1 MEKYCILRN
10 NGFILNIKIIKFD
23 IMILQEALKKIP
35 FSVNKKVFF
44 LVGILLLFFSCN
56 FNDVSKEKNFYTSS
70 PNFIL
75 ILADDQ
81 GWNGT
86 SVKMMDNEPGSKSDY
101 FETPNLE
108 ILSKRGIRFSN
119 AYASAPVCA
128 PSRYSIQFGKTPARL
143 SLIRV
148 GMNTDHID
156 HEGFISIPKALKK
169 INRQYKAAHF
179 GKWGMGS
186 NPDVLG
192 YDLSDGTTK
201 NKDGGHINNKS
212 QWENTFKK
220 DPKKIFSITDRALN
234 FMKSCKAE
242 KTPFYL
248 QISHYAVHANIESKE
263 ISYSRL
269 KDKPKGEQQ
278 KNLGFAAMTFDLDEG
293 LGILLN
299 NIKELGIEDNTYI
312 IYMSDNGS
320 VPNIPA
326 ARKYQKSYNY
336 PLSRGKWDA
345 LEGGV
350 RVPLI
355 ISGPGIKNGSESS
368 IPVSGSDLLP
378 TILELAG
385 NKTITLNEIDGG
397 SFAPILLNKNNDQ
410 IKRAVDGIFF
420 HVPYKNGIA
429 LKRPHSAVRKGDY
442 KLVKFQDDKS
452 IFLYNLVEDKMEQ
465 INLAPQNLKKAKELE
480 KMLDNYLI
488 EVHAPKWQDG
498 ITWKKTPLNEINS
511 NY

>member
-1 MEKYCILRN
+1 MILKLIDKLTEK
-10 NGFILNIKIIKFD
+10 FIKI
-23 IMILQEALKKIP
+23 
-35 FSVNKKVFF
+35 VFCS
-44 LVGILLLFFSCN
+44 LGILLLYFSCN
-56 FNDVSKEKNFYTSS
+56 SADFLKEKEKNTTS

-86 SVKMMDNEPGSKSDY
+86 SVKMMQNEPGSKSDY

-108 ILSKRGIRFSN
+108 LLAEKGIRFSD

-156 HEGFISIPKALKK
+156 HEGFTSIPKALKK
-169 INRQYKAAHF
+169 INSQYRTAHF

-186 NPDVLG
+186 NPSVLG
-192 YDLSDGTTK
+192 YDVSDGPTK
-201 NKDGGHINNKS
+201 NKDGNFKNNKA
-212 QWENTFKK
+212 QWIHTAKE
-220 DPKKIFSITDRALN
+220 DPKNIFSLTDRAIE
-234 FMKSCKAE
+234 FIKSSTAKA
-242 KTPFYL
+242 KPFYL
-248 QISHYAVHANIESKE
+248 QISHYAVHADIESKE
-263 ISYSRL
+263 KSYNL
-269 KDKPKGEQQ
+269 LNDKPKGAQQ
-278 KNLGFAAMTFDLDEG
+278 KDQGFAAMTFDLDQG
-293 LGILLN
+293 LGILLKK
-299 NIKELGIEDNTYI
+299 IKELDIEDNTYI

-320 VPNIPA
+320 VPNIPGA
-326 ARKYQKSYNY
+326 KKYEKSYNY

-355 ISGPGIKNGSESS
+355 IAGPGIKSGTESAT
-368 IPVSGSDLLP
+368 PVSGSDLLP
-378 TILELAG
+378 TILDLAG

-397 SFAPILLNKNNDQ
+397 SFAPILLNKNDEG
-410 IKRAVDGIFF
+410 IERKVDGIFF

-429 LKRPHSAVRKGDY
+429 LKRPHSAVRKEDY

-452 IFLYNLVEDKMEQ
+452 IFLFNLVKDKMEQ
-465 INLAPQNLKKAKELE
+465 INLVTQKPEKAKELE
-480 KMLDNYLI
+480 TILDNYLI
-488 EVHAPKWQDG
+488 EVHAPKWQEG
-498 ITWKKTPLNEINS
+498 ITWKNTPLKEINS

>member
-1 MEKYCILRN
+1 MLRKN
-10 NGFILNIKIIKFD
+10 YRI
-23 IMILQEALKKIP
+23 QQ
-35 FSVNKKVFF
+35 VFF
-44 LVGILLLFFSCN
+44 IVGILLLLFACN
-56 FNDVSKEKNFYTSS
+56 LTDPSKKENEINPTS

-86 SVKMMDNEPGSKSDY
+86 SVKMMDNESGSKSDY

-108 ILSKRGIRFSN
+108 QFAQSGIRFSD

-156 HEGFISIPKALKK
+156 HEGFTSIPKALKK
-169 INRQYKAAHF
+169 INSNYRTAHF

-186 NPDVLG
+186 NPSVFG
-192 YDLSDGTTK
+192 YDVSDGPTK
-201 NKDGGHINNKS
+201 NKDGNFDNNRS
-212 QWENTFKK
+212 QWEHVFKK
-220 DPKKIFSITDRALN
+220 DPKNIFSLTDRAIE
-234 FMKSCKAE
+234 FIDSSKEEE
-242 KTPFYL
+242 KPFYL
-248 QISHYAVHANIESKE
+248 QISHYAVHSNVESKE
-263 ISYSRL
+263 KSYAVL
-269 KDKPKGEQQ
+269 KDKPIGAQQ

-293 LGILLN
+293 LGLLLN
-299 NIKELGIEDNTYI
+299 KIKELEIEDNTYI

-320 VPNIPA
+320 VPNIPGA
-326 ARKYQKSYNY
+326 KKYEKSYNF

-345 LEGGV
+345 YEGGV

-355 ISGPGIKNGSESS
+355 IAGPGIKNNTESAT
-368 IPVSGSDLLP
+368 PVSGSDLLP
-378 TILELAG
+378 TIIDLAG
-385 NKTITLNEIDGG
+385 NKTIALTEIDGG
-397 SFAPILLNKNNDQ
+397 SFASILLNKNNKK

-442 KLVKFQDDKS
+442 KLIKFQDDKS
-452 IFLYNLVEDKMEQ
+452 ILLFNLVKDKMEQ
-465 INLAPQNLKKAKELE
+465 LNLASQNPEKVKELE
-480 KMLDNYLI
+480 KILDNYLT

-498 ITWKKTPLNEINS
+498 ITWKNTPLNEINS